1 MITLDSTPQGY
12 DDYCARTEAIW
23 GNYPNTEEGTEEA
36 LKSLLDSKYESNIDD
51 LELRAFINGHL
62 LGELI
67 KRKVPNA
74 KWLKDFSGLKFSDT
88 KNNTLKFFPQNKLYK
103 YYTGEDTSDDVIGFY
118 ISTIES
124 CKGNNLDKFAKAL
137 KKAN

>member
-23 GNYPNTEEGTEEA
+23 GSYPNTEEGTEEA
-36 LKSLLDSKYESNIDD
+36 LKMLLDSKYESSIDD

-74 KWLKDFSGLKFSDT
+74 KWLKDFSGLEFS
-88 KNNTLKFFPQNKLYK
+88 NGEQCFPQNKLYK
-103 YYTGEDTSDDVIGFY
+103 YYTDIDTVDDVIGFY
-118 ISTIES
+118 LFCI
-124 CKGNNLDKFAKAL
+124 KDLNVNNAKKLVKAL
-137 KKAN
+137 KI